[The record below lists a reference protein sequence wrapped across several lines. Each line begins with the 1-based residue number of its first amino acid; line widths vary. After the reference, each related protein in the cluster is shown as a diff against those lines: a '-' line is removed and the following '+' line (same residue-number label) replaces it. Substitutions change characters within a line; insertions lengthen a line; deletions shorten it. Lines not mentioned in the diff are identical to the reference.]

1 MIIQDLFESPQQC
14 PECGGP
20 AFSDMILAEKKDAC
34 YSKVRSRYKVWPSAY
49 ASGALVQCRK
59 KGAANWGN
67 SKNEGVTEG
76 RDSEELADEVYAEF
90 ERIYPNLARRADER
104 TIHAAIMDVL
114 NYGGD
119 SNPGALAQD
128 VARAVKH
135 DMQQGVAEAATD
147 DPRFQKMMGNIQ
159 KSTPAL
165 VSGYVALNFASESPS
180 KKIKGV
186 TRNGKPIPDVI
197 DNPEEFLSGK
207 IKFTP
212 DQVEQQL
219 MVIGKKYGWDS
230 IDTGQGQ
237 GYTEMFFDTNKEYT
251 SNNQNLL
258 AANIANTVSAIN
270 KFFNGMNSSLQATG
284 LPGYKTDVWQGM
296 GPPNNINQ
304 IDKLNQIVSIAKGQP
319 AKPAAQLVPA
329 SDAGPAIGKMIL
341 KHLPSYE
348 AENDELGYDPQAFT
362 MAKAIANT
370 YITQGERAGLEA
382 QGSKIAGDLSVSDMI
397 DELLSDAGASGLRT
411 IWTLDEQ
418 GVAEGNYDRDDYYNA
433 RQGREYGKG
442 LTATGYGGDGS
453 ATRRDDIFKGQSK
466 RLPADPFART
476 SGAVPT
482 AGTGRIHSTAHP
494 DEMDEGEKV
503 GNMDAD
509 RFDDAMARLKKLA
522 GAGPMKTV
530 YDPNTRRYKNMPTA
544 VQPKQQPSK

>member
-1 MIIQDLFESPQQC
+1 
-14 PECGGP
+14 
-20 AFSDMILAEKKDAC
+20 MILAEKKDAC

-104 TIHAAIMDVL
+104 TIHAAIIDVL

-119 SNPGALAQD
+119 SNPSALAQD
-128 VARAVKH
+128 VARAVKR
-135 DMQQGVAEAATD
+135 DMQ
-147 DPRFQKMMGNIQ
+147 
-159 KSTPAL
+159 
-165 VSGYVALNFASESPS
+165 
-180 KKIKGV
+180 
-186 TRNGKPIPDVI
+186 
-197 DNPEEFLSGK
+197 
-207 IKFTP
+207 
-212 DQVEQQL
+212 
-219 MVIGKKYGWDS
+219 
-230 IDTGQGQ
+230 
-237 GYTEMFFDTNKEYT
+237 
-251 SNNQNLL
+251 
-258 AANIANTVSAIN
+258 
-270 KFFNGMNSSLQATG
+270 
-284 LPGYKTDVWQGM
+284 
-296 GPPNNINQ
+296 
-304 IDKLNQIVSIAKGQP
+304 
-319 AKPAAQLVPA
+319 
-329 SDAGPAIGKMIL
+329 
-341 KHLPSYE
+341 
-348 AENDELGYDPQAFT
+348 
-362 MAKAIANT
+362 
-370 YITQGERAGLEA
+370 
-382 QGSKIAGDLSVSDMI
+382 
-397 DELLSDAGASGLRT
+397 
-411 IWTLDEQ
+411 Q

-530 YDPNTRRYKNMPTA
+530 YDPNTRRYKNVPTA